1 MRETWMYVEA
11 SHLKGGGFRTRD
23 TQGVKFGKNLM
34 KIITI
39 LRRRERLQGKRAAI
53 SVEAHAPTSPAG
65 GINT

>member
-1 MRETWMYVEA
+1 MTETWMYVEA
-11 SHLKGGGFRTRD
+11 SHLKGGFRMRD

-39 LRRRERLQGKRAAI
+39 LRRLGRLQGKRAAI